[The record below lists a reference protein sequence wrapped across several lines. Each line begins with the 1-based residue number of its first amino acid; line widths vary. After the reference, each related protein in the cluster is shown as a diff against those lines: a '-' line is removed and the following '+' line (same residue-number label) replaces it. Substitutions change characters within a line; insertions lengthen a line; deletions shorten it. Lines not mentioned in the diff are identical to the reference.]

1 MKKLLLPLILV
12 LFFTGCGQGNTPR
25 GMSLRQRMNDSNGCA
40 FTAEVRAYIGKEEYV
55 FSMDCECGNSDTVTF
70 TVTAPESLSGITGEL
85 SSGSGSLTFDG
96 QALAFP
102 MLAQGTMSPISS
114 VWVLLHA
121 LRGGYLTDEGK
132 EGLTIDETYQGVPLR
147 LSVTLDNEDMP
158 TFTEIFQAGERSLS
172 LALTNFRFL

>member
-147 LSVTLDNEDMP
+147 LSVTLDHEDMP
-158 TFTEIFQAGERSLS
+158 TFTEIFQDGERILS

>member
-40 FTAEVRAYIGKEEYV
+40 FTADVRAYIGKEEYV
-55 FSMDCECGNSDTVTF
+55 FSMDCECGNSDAVTF

-158 TFTEIFQAGERSLS
+158 TFTEIFQDGERILS
-172 LALTNFRFL
+172 LALANFRFL

>member
-55 FSMDCECGNSDTVTF
+55 FSMDCECGNSDAVTF

-102 MLAQGTMSPISS
+102 MLAPGTMSPISS

-158 TFTEIFQAGERSLS
+158 TFTEIFQDGERILS

>member
-55 FSMDCECGNSDTVTF
+55 FSMDCECGNFDTVTF

-158 TFTEIFQAGERSLS
+158 TFTEIFQDGERILS

>member
-70 TVTAPESLSGITGEL
+70 TVIAPESLSGITGEL

-158 TFTEIFQAGERSLS
+158 TFTEIFQDGERILS

>member
-12 LFFTGCGQGNTPR
+12 LFFTGCGPGNTPR

-158 TFTEIFQAGERSLS
+158 TFTEIFQDGERILS

>member
-55 FSMDCECGNSDTVTF
+55 FSMDCECGNSDAVTF

-102 MLAQGTMSPISS
+102 MLAQGTMSPMSS
-114 VWVLLHA
+114 VWVLLQA

-158 TFTEIFQAGERSLS
+158 TFTEIFQDGERILS

>member
-12 LFFTGCGQGNTPR
+12 LLFTGCGQGNTPR

-55 FSMDCECGNSDTVTF
+55 FSMDCECGNSDAVTF

-132 EGLTIDETYQGVPLR
+132 EGLTIDETYQSVPLR

-158 TFTEIFQAGERSLS
+158 TFTEIFQDGERILS

>member
-1 MKKLLLPLILV
+1 MKKLLLPLIFI
-12 LFFTGCGQGNTPR
+12 LFFTGCGQNGTPR
-25 GMSLRQRMNDSNGCA
+25 GMALRQRMNDSNGCA
-40 FTAEVRAYIGKEEYV
+40 FTAEVRAYIEKEEYV
-55 FSMDCECGNSDTVTF
+55 FSLDCESGNSDAVTF
-70 TVTAPESLSGITGEL
+70 TVTAPASLSGITGNL

-114 VWVLLHA
+114 VLVLLHA

-147 LSVTLDNEDMP
+147 LSVTLNDEDMP
-158 TFTEIFQAGERSLS
+158 AFAEIFQDGERILS
-172 LALTNFRFL
+172 LTLTNFRFL

>member
-12 LFFTGCGQGNTPR
+12 LFFTGCGQGNPPR

-158 TFTEIFQAGERSLS
+158 TFTEIFQDGERILS

>member
-55 FSMDCECGNSDTVTF
+55 FSMDCECGNSDAVTF

-121 LRGGYLTDEGK
+121 LRGGYLTDEGT

-158 TFTEIFQAGERSLS
+158 TFTEIFQDGERILS

>member
-132 EGLTIDETYQGVPLR
+132 EGLTIDETNQGVPLR

-158 TFTEIFQAGERSLS
+158 TFTEIFQDGERILS

>member
-158 TFTEIFQAGERSLS
+158 TFTEIFQDGERILS
-172 LALTNFRFL
+172 LALKNFRFL

>member
-55 FSMDCECGNSDTVTF
+55 FSMDCECGNSGTVTF

-158 TFTEIFQAGERSLS
+158 TFTEIFQDGERILS

>member
-1 MKKLLLPLILV
+1 MKKLLLPLILI
-12 LFFTGCGQGNTPR
+12 LFFTGCGQGSTPR
-25 GMSLRQRMNDSNGCA
+25 GMALRQRMNDSNGCA
-40 FTAEVRAYIGKEEYV
+40 FTAEVRVYMGKEEYV
-55 FSMDCECGNSDTVTF
+55 FSMDCECGNSDAVTF
-70 TVTAPESLSGITGEL
+70 IVTAPESLSGITGEL

-102 MLAQGTMSPISS
+102 MLAQGTLSPISS

-132 EGLTIDETYQGVPLR
+132 DSLTIEETYQGVPLR
-147 LSVTLDNEDMP
+147 LSVALDSEDTP
-158 TFTEIFQAGERSLS
+158 TFAEIFQDGARILS

>member
-158 TFTEIFQAGERSLS
+158 TFTEIFQDGERILS
-172 LALTNFRFL
+172 LALANFRFL

>member
-1 MKKLLLPLILV
+1 MKKLLLPLMLV

-158 TFTEIFQAGERSLS
+158 TFTEIFQDGERILS

>member
-70 TVTAPESLSGITGEL
+70 TVTDPESLSGITGEL

-158 TFTEIFQAGERSLS
+158 TFTEIFQDGERILS

>member
-85 SSGSGSLTFDG
+85 SSGSGSLTIDG

-158 TFTEIFQAGERSLS
+158 TFTEIFQDGERILS

>member
-25 GMSLRQRMNDSNGCA
+25 GMSLRQRMNDSNGCS

-70 TVTAPESLSGITGEL
+70 TVTAPESLSGITGDL

-158 TFTEIFQAGERSLS
+158 TFTEIFQDGERILS